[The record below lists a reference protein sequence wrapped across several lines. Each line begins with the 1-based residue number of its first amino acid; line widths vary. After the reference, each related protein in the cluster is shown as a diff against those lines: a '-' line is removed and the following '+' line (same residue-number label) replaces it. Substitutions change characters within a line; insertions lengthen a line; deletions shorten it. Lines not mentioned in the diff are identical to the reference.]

1 MEGRCAIKL
10 CGRGRPGRG
19 LTRAR
24 HFPRT
29 INTAFGGP
37 DIGRF
42 HLAWPTG
49 LTLSLDHCQSFSTRA
64 QAELSH
70 FLKSQQVFFLQ
81 AVFFSPTAPA
91 RSPRISRA
99 AFGVASAHNW

>member
-24 HFPRT
+24 HFRQT
-29 INTAFGGP
+29 INPAFGGP

-81 AVFFSPTAPA
+81 AVVLTPIAPA
-91 RSPRISRA
+91 RSPEVRE
-99 AFGVASAHNW
+99 VALGMH